1 MKNTNLITDFVII
14 LEEKIYMLNN
24 LTDTVRYSLKYL

>member
-1 MKNTNLITDFVII
+1 MKNTNLITDFVMI

-24 LTDTVRYSLKYL
+24 LTDMVG